1 MAAVE
6 GRVVGAE
13 RVVSVKRVTT
23 WSHHHSRCHAHLHAL
38 DSRTARAAR
47 PPATWTTAAPAAR
60 SLIVPSELGL
70 IRSPSRPRLSGTR
83 EHTAPSAPLGART
96 RTQRRRTTRLLR
108 EGRSPTLSDGPRA
121 SSPPA
126 HARAAASRPPG
137 GLPAPRE
144 VVLVCVSVCLRG
156 GGEEAERE
164 TSARGGRGEGRPAA
178 TLGGEAEA
186 AEGGPARG
194 PRAATSDSGASGTAV
209 AEGSA
214 CGPEGGTRVTAVS
227 EECVRRCPRMSTH

>member
-38 DSRTARAAR
+38 DSRNARAAR

-96 RTQRRRTTRLLR
+96 RTQRTANDEAPPRRAQPDSLRRAEGVVTSRPCQSCRLTTTRRAARASRGRPCLR
-108 EGRSPTLSDGPRA
+108 ECLLARGR
-121 SSPPA
+121 
-126 HARAAASRPPG
+126 
-137 GLPAPRE
+137 
-144 VVLVCVSVCLRG
+144 RG
-156 GGEEAERE
+156 GGERDV
-164 TSARGGRGEGRPAA
+164 GEGRP
-178 TLGGEAEA
+178 G
-186 AEGGPARG
+186 
-194 PRAATSDSGASGTAV
+194 
-209 AEGSA
+209 
-214 CGPEGGTRVTAVS
+214 
-227 EECVRRCPRMSTH
+227 